1 MNEGL
6 INEEH
11 YGRMIYNQ
19 ENIDQSFIIKN
30 LKPNT
35 AYKIT
40 MFGAN
45 LLGLYSEFKEFSI
58 VT

>member
-1 MNEGL
+1 
-6 INEEH
+6 
-11 YGRMIYNQ
+11 MIYLK
-19 ENIDQSFIIKN
+19 ENLDQGFIIKN
-30 LKPNT
+30 LRPNT

-45 LLGLYSEFKEFSI
+45 LLGYYSEFKEFSI